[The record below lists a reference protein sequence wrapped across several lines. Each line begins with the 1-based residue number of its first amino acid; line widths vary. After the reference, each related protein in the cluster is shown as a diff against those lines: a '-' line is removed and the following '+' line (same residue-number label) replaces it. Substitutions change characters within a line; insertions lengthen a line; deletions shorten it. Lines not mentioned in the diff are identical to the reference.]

1 MAKKPTKKKNPKA
14 SGKAKPVRAKKAAK
28 APSRRSAGRSAA
40 KRKSVE
46 DLKTTAPEGA
56 PKRKKLARGSLSKPE
71 LNKIRGLLIEQRQR
85 IMQAM
90 NSAQKIEIVGGD
102 VGDEADQAGMNIER
116 ELQFELSDNGRTT
129 LDQIEGALRKMEKGT
144 FGQCEQCRL
153 PIEIAR
159 IKALPFA
166 RYCIQCQNTSEKAT
180 ATLL

>member
-1 MAKKPTKKKNPKA
+1 M
-14 SGKAKPVRAKKAAK
+14 
-28 APSRRSAGRSAA
+28 
-40 KRKSVE
+40 
-46 DLKTTAPEGA
+46 
-56 PKRKKLARGSLSKPE
+56 SKPE